1 VGGVIVASVA
11 DELVLAHPAG
21 RTEVTTAA
29 AVLGGPALFLLG
41 NLLFKRAIAGRVPL
55 SHLAG
60 LGLLAGLVPAAAVA
74 SPLLLGAAVAA
85 ALAMVALW
93 ETVSLRSRRPAILEP

>member
-1 VGGVIVASVA
+1 MSPRSR

-21 RTEVTTAA
+21 PRKSAA
-29 AVLGGPALFLLG
+29 AALLGGPALYLLG
-41 NLLFKRAIAGRVPL
+41 NLLLAIAGRAPL
-55 SHLAG
+55 SHLVG

-85 ALAMVALW
+85 ALAIVALW